1 MKDLKEKYNLDIN
14 NPLKR
19 NVCTV
24 TMKTVVKKQQLS
36 EKANYKIVEE
46 TEREITHY
54 DYCSFIK
61 DTDYFKSL
69 GFEETIIMDNTD
81 IGFVPTKLISVSP
94 DKKEKIEI
102 TFIINKKEK
111 VKESL
116 IEVDKKERDMENL
129 QSIYNTWKKE
139 GIELAEQTGLGFV
152 WDCGESIAR
161 EDFSNYAGLEKEI
174 TFEEMLALENEEWAD
189 KIEMLKE
196 VKDIPN
202 RIGFT
207 VRKDGFIVSTIR
219 SLDNWYG
226 KYETAI
232 THKEY
237 FSEWQDSYVWRIAEG
252 YKTRKEAI
260 KGHKKYVNMTADEI
274 NNIEFIG

>member
-1 MKDLKEKYNLDIN
+1 MKEYLLNEKTGILTIEGISSDDI
-14 NPLKR
+14 
-19 NVCTV
+19 
-24 TMKTVVKKQQLS
+24 VVRAEEIEIEGGFQLVGTRQDGTKFTATLS
-36 EKANYKIVEE
+36 AE
-46 TEREITHY
+46 
-54 DYCSFIK
+54 
-61 DTDYFKSL
+61 DYFEGKE
-69 GFEETIIMDNTD
+69 FVIDYPIAKEE
-81 IGFVPTKLISVSP
+81 L
-94 DKKEKIEI
+94 EKDML
-102 TFIINKKEK
+102 
-111 VKESL
+111 VKQNNLEMLKSL
-116 IEVDKKERDMENL
+116 IEVNKKERNMENL
-129 QSIYNTWKKE
+129 QSIYNTWKEE
-139 GIELAEQTGLGFV
+139 GIELAEQTGLEFV

-174 TFEEMLALENEEWAD
+174 TFEEMLALENEEGSNE
-189 KIEMLKE
+189 IEMLKE

-232 THKEY
+232 TYKGY
-237 FSEWQDSYVWRIAEG
+237 YVWKIAEG
-252 YKTRKEAI
+252 YNTEKEAI